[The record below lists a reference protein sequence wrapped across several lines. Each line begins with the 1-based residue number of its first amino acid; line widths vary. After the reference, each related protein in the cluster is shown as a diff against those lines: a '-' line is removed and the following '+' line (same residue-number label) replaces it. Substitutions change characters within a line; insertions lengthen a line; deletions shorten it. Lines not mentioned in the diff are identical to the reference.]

1 MTSILAESL
10 GILWSGGRGKQKNK
24 NKEQNG
30 GDKWEL
36 VYWGGGAFRGRAE
49 LVKLVFAAADVKY
62 TMQGDGIPEIIA
74 AYPKEPTPV
83 ATILAK
89 TPKPGWDV
97 RPFGECLVSVSA
109 RI

>member
-1 MTSILAESL
+1 MITNLV
-10 GILWSGGRGKQKNK
+10 
-24 NKEQNG
+24 
-30 GDKWEL
+30 DKWEI